1 MGICRCIDRT
11 VHPFQLELL
20 SHADADSFTHDR
32 HNVASHLS
40 SVITKRNVSVATE
53 YGQCQ
58 AFQTKPKITKSF
70 AITPVLMDTEI
81 NGLEKEPPPCC
92 GMHYDWT
99 QHQQLAQAVASTP
112 TQDLG
117 TGMALMG
124 VALLMLANDLE
135 KDLVR
140 TSANTD
146 AKV

>member
-1 MGICRCIDRT
+1 
-11 VHPFQLELL
+11 
-20 SHADADSFTHDR
+20 
-32 HNVASHLS
+32 
-40 SVITKRNVSVATE
+40 
-53 YGQCQ
+53 
-58 AFQTKPKITKSF
+58 
-70 AITPVLMDTEI
+70 
-81 NGLEKEPPPCC
+81 
-92 GMHYDWT
+92 MHYDWT